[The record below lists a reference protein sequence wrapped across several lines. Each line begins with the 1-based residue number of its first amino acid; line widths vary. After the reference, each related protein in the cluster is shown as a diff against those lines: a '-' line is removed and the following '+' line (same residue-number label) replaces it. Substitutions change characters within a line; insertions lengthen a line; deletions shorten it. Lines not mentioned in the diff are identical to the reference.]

1 MHSKSVFHTWATN
14 FGLANHEMQPAWEA
28 WDAHER
34 LMHGEYKKLQ
44 MLYVELM
51 ERHNRL
57 IGSLNKKPETD
68 TKTKSLF

>member
-14 FGLANHEMQPAWEA
+14 FGLANHEMQAAWEA

-44 MLYVELM
+44 ILYFEEL
-51 ERHNRL
+51 
-57 IGSLNKKPETD
+57 KKNE
-68 TKTKSLF
+68 KLKKQEK